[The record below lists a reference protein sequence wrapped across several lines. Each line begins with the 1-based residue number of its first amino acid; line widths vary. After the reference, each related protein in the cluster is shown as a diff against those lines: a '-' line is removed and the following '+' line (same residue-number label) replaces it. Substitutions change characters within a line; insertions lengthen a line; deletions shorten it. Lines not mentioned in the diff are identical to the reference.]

1 MFISCEKGCPMDIK
15 SAYGSALS
23 GIQQG
28 MQGLDRNADEIAK
41 ASKGEGGDIAE
52 PLVESRMNRLQVE
65 ANVQM
70 VKTVDGA
77 IGSLLDELA

>member
-1 MFISCEKGCPMDIK
+1 MDVK
-15 SAYGSALS
+15 SAYGSAVS

-28 MQGLDRNADEIAK
+28 MRGLDKNADEIAK
-41 ASKGEGGDIAE
+41 ASKGSGDDIAR

-70 VKTVDGA
+70 VKTVDDA
-77 IGSLLDELA
+77 IGSLLDEMV